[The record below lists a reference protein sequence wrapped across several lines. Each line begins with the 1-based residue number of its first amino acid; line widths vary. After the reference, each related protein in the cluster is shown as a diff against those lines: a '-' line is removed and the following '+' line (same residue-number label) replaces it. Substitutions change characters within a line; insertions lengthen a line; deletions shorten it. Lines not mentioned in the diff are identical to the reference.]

1 MHLLHSCSHS
11 AATSAVPRK
20 LRSTGSLCGLQR
32 YIGLVI
38 HLGRLLDP
46 LIDVD
51 DPFTTVTAQNSRVQR
66 RELGWVV
73 FLISLSRDLTPDMQT
88 HRDTQ
93 LRSTSHEAVVIRSWR
108 CLITLSPVS
117 QVPTQRPVSGKLCG
131 PAPGPGNNG
140 QMAPA
145 SGHRSP
151 QPIIEPET
159 G

>member
-1 MHLLHSCSHS
+1 M
-11 AATSAVPRK
+11 PRK

-66 RELGWVV
+66 RELGWII
-73 FLISLSRDLTPDMQT
+73 FLISLSRDLTPDMT

-93 LRSTSHEAVVIRSWR
+93 LHHMKQW
-108 CLITLSPVS
+108 
-117 QVPTQRPVSGKLCG
+117 
-131 PAPGPGNNG
+131 
-140 QMAPA
+140 
-145 SGHRSP
+145 
-151 QPIIEPET
+151 
-159 G
+159 